1 MIGYII
7 RRILQ
12 TIPLLFA
19 IVTIIFFALRML
31 PADPAMAVLGDQAS
45 EQSLRALREQMG
57 LNRPL
62 YVQYFS
68 FLGGLIRGDLGNS
81 VSGWDQFRP

>member
-7 RRILQ
+7 RRIFQ

-31 PADPAMAVLGDQAS
+31 PADPAMARNPVNNNPPLAS
-45 EQSLRALREQMG
+45 EKSR
-57 LNRPL
+57 
-62 YVQYFS
+62 
-68 FLGGLIRGDLGNS
+68 
-81 VSGWDQFRP
+81 